1 MFAYISKI
9 NNTDIIDYTH
19 NIIRLYY
26 NVDDNTDDDEY
37 LFNTQTI
44 AKWGNPAKDS
54 PDDDIV
60 IREDIPLN
68 YIFISSI

>member
-9 NNTDIIDYTH
+9 NNNDIIDYTH

-44 AKWGNPAKDS
+44 AKWGNPAKGS
-54 PDDDIV
+54 QEDDIV
-60 IREDIPLN
+60 VREDIPLN
-68 YIFISSI
+68 YLFISSI